1 MGYMHIWYLY
11 TQAALQ
17 LLQVASLQFAFLHNF
32 QSIGRYDYH
41 IQGSPKFWHAGD
53 EFCTKLAD
61 ILECGHWLSNNSQ
74 NIGWFQRTHIDIQID
89 KYMYKYTNIQIDRY
103 TNMKFVFR

>member
-74 NIGWFQRTHIDIQID
+74 NIGWFQTTQT
-89 KYMYKYTNIQIDRY
+89 YKLINICTNIQIY
-103 TNMKFVFR
+103 K